1 MCSDVIH
8 FTNIMEGK
16 DSALH
21 LTFSVKDL
29 IVVSPQK
36 LWPFCGYAVCD
47 YVLEARCSL
56 WHAEEPK
63 Y

>member
-1 MCSDVIH
+1 MCSDVMH

-16 DSALH
+16 DSALP

-36 LWPFCGYAVCD
+36 LWPFC
-47 YVLEARCSL
+47 R
-56 WHAEEPK
+56 
-63 Y
+63 